1 MPMREKKWSGTL
13 ATFLKENFLSLILFV
28 AVLVILFYGLNSA
41 QQGSDQEGLRIA
53 EESVARAVVSCYAIE
68 GAYPESF
75 DYLKENYN
83 LYIDEDKYSVQYM
96 VFASNIMPTV
106 TIIEVGS

>member
-1 MPMREKKWSGTL
+1 M
-13 ATFLKENFLSLILFV
+13 
-28 AVLVILFYGLNSA
+28 
-41 QQGSDQEGLRIA
+41 
-53 EESVARAVVSCYAIE
+53 VSCYAIE

>member
-1 MPMREKKWSGTL
+1 MPMREKKWRGTL
-13 ATFLKENFLSLILFV
+13 ATFLKENILSLLLFV
-28 AVLVILFYGLNSA
+28 GVLIILFYGLSSA
-41 QQGSDQEGLRIA
+41 QAGSDQEGLRIA
-53 EESVARAVVSCYAIE
+53 EESISRAVMSCYAIE
-68 GAYPESF
+68 GSYPQSF

-106 TIIEVGS
+106 TVIEVSP